1 MKYRTFLILAVIGIT
16 PVLFGQEDTSSS
28 TGEDAGPTRD
38 LGLERARQTIDAAD
52 REAGRRLE
60 APLDSVEEGRRNV
73 EPARDGGETGASSMD
88 PPGETVADN
97 TVSDDIFMELP
108 GETDQGEDI
117 VGGDERISVDFPD
130 EDVRNIIRNVA
141 DLYGLNVVIPESL
154 VGRITIRLRDVTW
167 QQIFNVVLE
176 PLNFTWIVDD
186 NIIKIRSQ
194 DELMREPMDTRVFI
208 INFAQAGELRNSV
221 GNLVDTGAG
230 GRIQVDTR
238 SNALVITERP
248 SRLNSIQQI
257 IETLDRPTEQVMI
270 ESRFVE
276 VTQRDVK
283 NLGVDWQSL
292 SGYSLQAGPFQRE
305 YGMLRE
311 SGPGAVNDGNT
322 EFRQDGFT
330 LNPDGSVDIINTRA
344 RTMQNDFTRVLTHDD
359 TALFSADAFQV
370 VLSAL
375 ERNTDS
381 RLVSNP
387 TIVTVNNTKAQIN
400 IGEEFPIPRYT
411 YNQERGTFEV
421 SGFDFKPIGIL
432 LNVLPQINS
441 AGFISLDIRPEIS
454 SRTGEVGFGGEG
466 GATIPIITTR
476 RTEST
481 VTLKSGFTLAIGG
494 LIETVTNNGESR
506 VPVLGSIPGL
516 GRLFRSE
523 NVSEDQRNLI
533 VFITARILSGDGA
546 TYEDVFS
553 DRRLYEMG
561 IRTRDIPGEDV
572 SPEEEELFSRL
583 RRESDEVTGIEVE
596 ARLRQQLRAL
606 EEAREEQR
614 ARADQVPVQEERVIR
629 RRYQ

>member
-1 MKYRTFLILAVIGIT
+1 MNYRTFVTLAVIGIT
-16 PVLFGQEDTSSS
+16 PLLNGQADTSSS
-28 TGEDAGPTRD
+28 TGEDAGTTRD
-38 LGLERARQTIDAAD
+38 LGLERARQTIDGAD
-52 REAGRRLE
+52 REAERRRE
-60 APLDSVEEGRRNV
+60 ATLDLADSAARRAGN
-73 EPARDGGETGASSMD
+73 PGTDGDTDAEFMD
-88 PPGETVADN
+88 APGERPGAETPAGQE
-97 TVSDDIFMELP
+97 TDDIFMELP
-108 GETDQGEDI
+108 GESQGDDT
-117 VGGDERISVDFPD
+117 VGRDERISVDFPD

-141 DLYGLNVVIPESL
+141 DLYGLNVVIPETL

-176 PLNFTWIVDD
+176 PMNFTWIVDD

-292 SGYSLQAGPFQRE
+292 SGYSMQAGPFQRE
-305 YGMLRE
+305 YGLDRE
-311 SGPGAVNDGNT
+311 SGPTRSDTRT
-322 EFRQDGFT
+322 EGFT
-330 LNPDGSVDIINTRA
+330 LNPDGSVDIINSRI
-344 RTMQNDFTRVLTHDD
+344 REFDNDFSRILTHED

-375 ERNTDS
+375 EQNTDS

-400 IGEEFPIPRYT
+400 IGEEYPIPRYT

-454 SRTGEVGFGGEG
+454 SRTGQVGFGGEG
-466 GATIPIITTR
+466 GAQIPIITTR

-506 VPVLGSIPGL
+506 VPVLGNIPGV

-523 NVSEDQRNLI
+523 STSEDQRNLI

-561 IRTRDIPGEDV
+561 IRKRDIPGEDV
-572 SPEEEELFSRL
+572 SPEEDALFSRL

-606 EEAREEQR
+606 EQAREEQR
-614 ARADQVPVQEERVIR
+614 ARAEQLPVEEERVIR